1 MPQAIKKSAEER
13 MEKALGAL
21 KRDLQT
27 LRAGRASA
35 AMIDRVEAD
44 YYGTPTPINQM
55 GSISTPDSRTLI
67 IQPWDK
73 TALALIEKAILK
85 SDLGLTPANDGT
97 IIRINIPP
105 LTQERRADLAKST
118 KKFGEEAKV
127 AIRNIRRDAND
138 DIKKTY
144 RRLRTATSPK
154 WTKFCSPKRKRSWKC
169 KRPPSNPSDRWG
181 LFSFVRGLEQCAP

>member
-1 MPQAIKKSAEER
+1 MPQAIKKNAEDR

-35 AMIDRVEAD
+35 AMLDRVEAE
-44 YYGTPTPINQM
+44 YYGTPTPVNQM

-73 TALALIEKAILK
+73 TALALIETAILK
-85 SDLGLTPANDGT
+85 SDLGLTPANDGN
-97 IIRINIPP
+97 IIRLNIPP
-105 LTQERRADLAKST
+105 LTQERRADLAKHT

-138 DIKKTY
+138 DIKKKEKGEISEDES
-144 RRLRTATSPK
+144 RRHQEDVQKIT
-154 WTKFCSPKRKRSWKC
+154 
-169 KRPPSNPSDRWG
+169 DRYVAEVDKI
-181 LFSFVRGLEQCAP
+181 LLAKEKEIMEV

>member
-1 MPQAIKKSAEER
+1 MPQAIKKNAEER
-13 MEKALGAL
+13 MEKALSAL

-35 AMIDRVEAD
+35 AMLDRVEAE

-85 SDLGLTPANDGT
+85 SDLGLTPANDGS

-105 LTQERRADLAKST
+105 LTQERRADLAKQT

-138 DIKKTY
+138 DIKKKEKGEISEDES
-144 RRLRTATSPK
+144 RRHQEDVQKIT
-154 WTKFCSPKRKRSWKC
+154 
-169 KRPPSNPSDRWG
+169 DRYVAEVDKI
-181 LFSFVRGLEQCAP
+181 LLAKEKEIMEV